1 MPRMV
6 EVCLAVV
13 CPENSIKA
21 FVVSRLFHVA
31 VLFLLL
37 STFHESLVNRVMA
50 QGATATLSGVVTDQA
65 GDLVAGANIDVISI
79 TQGFTRS
86 TTTNTQGIFNVTFLP
101 PGRYTLKIEHEG
113 FHPFERNNVVLNIND
128 QRVINVSLKIGD
140 LKGATVDVTDG
151 APLLQEATSVETTVD
166 RQFVANIPLNGRS
179 IQP

>member
-37 STFHESLVNRVMA
+37 STFNGSLSRVQA
-50 QGATATLSGVVTDQA
+50 QSAMATLSGVVTDQA
-65 GDLVAGANIDVISI
+65 GDLVAGASINVISI

-86 TTTNTQGIFNVTFLP
+86 TTTNSQGIFNVTFLP
-101 PGRYTLKIEHEG
+101 PGSYTLKIEHEG
-113 FHPFERNNVVLNIND
+113 FHPFERNNVVLNVNA
-128 QRVINVSLKIGD
+128 NSL
-140 LKGATVDVTDG
+140 
-151 APLLQEATSVETTVD
+151 ET
-166 RQFVANIPLNGRS
+166 
-179 IQP
+179 

>member
-65 GDLVAGANIDVISI
+65 GDLVAGANIDLISI

-86 TTTNTQGIFNVTFLP
+86 ATTNSQGIFIFWRLYAENRA
-101 PGRYTLKIEHEG
+101 PGISYLRTQRRGLKC
-113 FHPFERNNVVLNIND
+113 
-128 QRVINVSLKIGD
+128 
-140 LKGATVDVTDG
+140 
-151 APLLQEATSVETTVD
+151 
-166 RQFVANIPLNGRS
+166 
-179 IQP
+179 